1 MLDKVTKEEMAKELD
16 CIIASLQYPPNVFTV
31 WCRENSIVFAAFLR
45 NTPRAKD
52 FFNYGVI
59 YNTILDLDKKIK
71 FSIQKALELAD
82 ELVFDKWN
90 PFQSPSNNEYESIYY
105 IENAVFRISTLWD
118 LLAQLFNIHAKLGA
132 DLDKIY
138 ATQLFHNA
146 QQGKHADPF
155 AKKVYAYMEQ
165 EGNSDSEPWAGN
177 YKYVKDMII

>member
-1 MLDKVTKEEMAKELD
+1 MVIVITGPTAVGKTKLSIALASSYHGEIINADSTQIFKHLNIATAKVTKEEMAKELD

-90 PFQSPSNNEYESIYY
+90 PFQSPSKCR
-105 IENAVFRISTLWD
+105 F
-118 LLAQLFNIHAKLGA
+118 
-132 DLDKIY
+132 
-138 ATQLFHNA
+138 
-146 QQGKHADPF
+146 
-155 AKKVYAYMEQ
+155 
-165 EGNSDSEPWAGN
+165 
-177 YKYVKDMII
+177 